1 MAKANPMYSNIYSQL
16 TQYFGDQPMT
26 SGPVYVGAFVL
37 FLFILGCF
45 IVKGP
50 LKWALL
56 GATIFS
62 ILLSWGKN
70 FMGLTDF
77 FIDYVPMYNK
87 FRAVSSILVIAEFTI
102 PLLAVFALKEVLA
115 KPEILKL
122 KENRT
127 GVIITLVLTAG
138 VSLILA
144 VAPEFSSLVIFR
156 HKRWQLCSKDC
167 LPSIYLRSLRIWPK
181 CARQC

>member
-1 MAKANPMYSNIYSQL
+1 MCIR
-16 TQYFGDQPMT
+16 DRPMT

-50 LKWALL
+50 LKCALL

-77 FIDYVPMYNK
+77 FIDYIPCLLYT
-87 FRAVSSILVIAEFTI
+87 SSMSISFLQTRKKRKRLLV
-102 PLLAVFALKEVLA
+102 K
-115 KPEILKL
+115 
-122 KENRT
+122 NRKK
-127 GVIITLVLTAG
+127 
-138 VSLILA
+138 
-144 VAPEFSSLVIFR
+144 
-156 HKRWQLCSKDC
+156 H
-167 LPSIYLRSLRIWPK
+167 
-181 CARQC
+181 